1 MPNKKSAEEHPQYLE
16 LDQDSIFELRKVKD
30 ILEPAMDERLD
41 NLYAQILEEPELNY
55 LFCNQLEID
64 QIRSLGVTLSP
75 C

>member
-1 MPNKKSAEEHPQYLE
+1 MLTKKSGEEHLQYLE

-41 NLYAQILEEPELNY
+41 NLYAQILEEPELNS
-55 LFCNQLEID
+55 LSCDKLKID
-64 QIRSLGVTLSP
+64 QIHSVCVTLSP

>member
-1 MPNKKSAEEHPQYLE
+1 MPNKKSAEEHLQYIE

-41 NLYAQILEEPELNY
+41 NLYAQILEEPELSS
-55 LFCNQLEID
+55 LSCDKLKID
-64 QIRSLGVTLSP
+64 QIHSVCVTLSP